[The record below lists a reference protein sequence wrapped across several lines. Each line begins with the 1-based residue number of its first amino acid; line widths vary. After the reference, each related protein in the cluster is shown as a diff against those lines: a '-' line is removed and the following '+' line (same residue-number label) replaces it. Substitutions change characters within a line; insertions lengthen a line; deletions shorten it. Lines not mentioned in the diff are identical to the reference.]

1 MGGLNLN
8 TSDLDANLSKWSS
21 RDLNYVYCV
30 LFATIAIARV
40 ANAHNLGVV

>member
-1 MGGLNLN
+1 MGGLNIN
-8 TSDLDANLSKWSS
+8 TIDLDANLSKRSS

-30 LFATIAIARV
+30 LCATIAIASV